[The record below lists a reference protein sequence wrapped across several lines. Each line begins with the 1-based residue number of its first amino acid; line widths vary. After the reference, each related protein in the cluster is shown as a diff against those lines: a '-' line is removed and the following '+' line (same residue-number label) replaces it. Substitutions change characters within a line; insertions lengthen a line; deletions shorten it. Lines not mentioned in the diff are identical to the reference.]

1 MAVYTTLELHG
12 FFFFLAPTES
22 KEFFSREFG
31 TVDESFIEKS
41 LEDAVE
47 CRLIHLFCFD
57 EFSFEFGKWEGSLSL
72 KESED
77 MTPMNGREHKNR
89 QELPVYTMHF
99 FAIANFSIES
109 HTHCKTWVA
118 GRSQSES
125 YLLGA
130 WRECHR

>member
-1 MAVYTTLELHG
+1 MVIGIIGDSRFKIKDSKKLMTLLTTFHEFDGFRSERLWRKGRVIFFYRMAVYTTLELHG

-57 EFSFEFGKWEGSLSL
+57 EFSFEFGK
-72 KESED
+72 
-77 MTPMNGREHKNR
+77 
-89 QELPVYTMHF
+89 
-99 FAIANFSIES
+99 
-109 HTHCKTWVA
+109 
-118 GRSQSES
+118 
-125 YLLGA
+125 
-130 WRECHR
+130 